1 MQINL
6 EISYKDGTTKTVSA
20 EAVDIVAFEAK
31 FDLSMARLE
40 KEVRLTHLL
49 WLAWHVEKRTGQ
61 KVEFEKWLETVE
73 QVAAADSKK

>member
-6 EISYKDGTTKTVSA
+6 DITYKDGNTKSVSA
-20 EAVDIVAFEAK
+20 EAIDIVAFEGK
-31 FDLSMARLE
+31 FDLSMARLD

-61 KVEFEKWLETVE
+61 KIEFEKWLETVD
-73 QVAAADSKK
+73 QVAAADTKK